1 MLSAQKQSEKKKT
14 LHKKYPSEARP
25 YMQSLHGKAKLR
37 FCLQYLWDYY
47 KLPLATAAIALYIA
61 LYAVYGHFTHKD
73 TVLYAALVN
82 VAVGET
88 LTEELSSRF
97 LTAQNLNTNANTFRL
112 YSGLYLTDD
121 ENNIYHEY
129 TYASRLKILASI
141 DAEQL
146 DVALMNK
153 EAFDAFSQNGY
164 LSDIDELLAEEVPA
178 LHQQLAPHFVTNTV
192 ILEDNSEDLLLD
204 GSAVYHAETESYPM
218 GLDLSASPM
227 IQKGGFQE
235 TVYLGIIKNSPRIHT
250 VFDYLEYLFK
260 LNSSSLY
267 K

>member
-1 MLSAQKQSEKKKT
+1 MLSAQKQPEKKKK
-14 LHKKYPSEARP
+14 LQKKYQSGVRP
-25 YMQSLHGKAKLR
+25 FMQNLRGKAKLQ
-37 FCLQYLWDYY
+37 FFLQYLWDYY
-47 KLPLATAAIALYIA
+47 KLPLAAAAIALYIA

-73 TVLYAALVN
+73 TVLYTALVN

-121 ENNIYHEY
+121 ENSIYHEY

-164 LSDIDELLAEEVPA
+164 LYNLDKLLAEEVPA
-178 LHQQLAPHFVTNTV
+178 LHQQLAPYFVTNTV

-204 GSAVYHAETESYPM
+204 SSAVYHAETEDYPM
-218 GLDLSASPM
+218 GLDLSASPL
-227 IQKGGFQE
+227 IQKAGFQE
-235 TVYLGIIKNSPRIHT
+235 TVYLGIIKNSPRMHT
-250 VFDYLEYLFK
+250 VFDYLEYLFV
-260 LNSSSLY
+260 
-267 K
+267 

>member
-1 MLSAQKQSEKKKT
+1 MLSDQIT
-14 LHKKYPSEARP
+14 KKYLSEARP
-25 YMQSLHGKAKLR
+25 FMQNLRGRAKLQ

-47 KLPLATAAIALYIA
+47 KLPLAAAAIALYIA
-61 LYAVYGHFTHKD
+61 LYAVYGRFTHKD

-164 LSDIDELLAEEVPA
+164 LSNLDELLAEEVPA
-178 LHQQLAPHFVTNTV
+178 LHQQLAPYFVTNTV

-250 VFDYLEYLFK
+250 VFDYLEYLFV
-260 LNSSSLY
+260 
-267 K
+267 

>member
-1 MLSAQKQSEKKKT
+1 MLSAQKQPEKKKK
-14 LHKKYPSEARP
+14 LQKKYQSGVRP
-25 YMQSLHGKAKLR
+25 FMQNLHGKAKLQ

-47 KLPLATAAIALYIA
+47 KLPLAAAAIALYIA

-73 TVLYAALVN
+73 TVLYTALVN

-121 ENNIYHEY
+121 ENSIYHEY

-164 LSDIDELLAEEVPA
+164 LYNLDKLLAEEVPA
-178 LHQQLAPHFVTNTV
+178 LHQQLAPYFVTNTV

-204 GSAVYHAETESYPM
+204 SSAVYHAETEDYPM
-218 GLDLSASPM
+218 GLDLSASPL
-227 IQKGGFQE
+227 IQKAGFQE
-235 TVYLGIIKNSPRIHT
+235 TVYLGIIKNSPRMHT
-250 VFDYLEYLFK
+250 VFDYLEYLFV
-260 LNSSSLY
+260 
-267 K
+267 

>member
-1 MLSAQKQSEKKKT
+1 MLSAQKQPEKKKK
-14 LHKKYPSEARP
+14 LQKKYQSGVRP
-25 YMQSLHGKAKLR
+25 FMQNLRGKAKLQ
-37 FCLQYLWDYY
+37 FFLQYLWDYY
-47 KLPLATAAIALYIA
+47 KLPLAAAAIALYIA

-73 TVLYAALVN
+73 TALYAALVN

-121 ENNIYHEY
+121 ENSIYHEY

-146 DVALMNK
+146 DVALMDK

-178 LHQQLAPHFVTNTV
+178 LHQQLAPYFVTNTV

-204 GSAVYHAETESYPM
+204 SSAVYHAETEDYPM
-218 GLDLSASPM
+218 GLDLSASPL

-235 TVYLGIIKNSPRIHT
+235 TVYLGIIKNSPRMHT

>member
-1 MLSAQKQSEKKKT
+1 MLSAQKQPEKKKK
-14 LHKKYPSEARP
+14 LQKKYQSGVRP
-25 YMQSLHGKAKLR
+25 FMQNLRGKAKLQ
-37 FCLQYLWDYY
+37 FFLQYLWDYY
-47 KLPLATAAIALYIA
+47 KLPLAAAAIALYIA
-61 LYAVYGHFTHKD
+61 LYAVYGRFTHKD

-121 ENNIYHEY
+121 ENSIYHEY

-164 LSDIDELLAEEVPA
+164 LSNLDELLAEEVPA

-204 GSAVYHAETESYPM
+204 GSAVYHAETAEYPM
-218 GLDLSASPM
+218 GLDLSASPL
-227 IQKGGFQE
+227 IQKAGFQE
-235 TVYLGIIKNSPRIHT
+235 TVYLGIIKNSPRMHT
-250 VFDYLEYLFK
+250 VFDYLEYLFV
-260 LNSSSLY
+260 
-267 K
+267 